1 MALWGNVDNVA
12 GTNKPKF
19 VAQDGNGTIG
29 NSAGV
34 AITYGVDAVEENVVS
49 NKAKGMQHAGWVRRL
64 SYTDA
69 QGNVRNKTE
78 TLVAMGSITGD
89 ANDDSVVADA

>member
-1 MALWGNVDNVA
+1 MALWGNTDNA
-12 GTNKPKF
+12 GSKPKF
-19 VAQDGNGTIG
+19 VAQDANGSIG
-29 NSAGV
+29 GTDGV
-34 AITYGVDAVEENVVS
+34 AATYGVDAVEENVAS

-64 SYTDA
+64 TYTDA

-89 ANDDSVVADA
+89 AADDSVVADA

>member
-1 MALWGNVDNVA
+1 MALWGNTDNA
-12 GTNKPKF
+12 GSKPKF
-19 VAQDGNGTIG
+19 VAQDANGTIG
-29 NSAGV
+29 GTAGV
-34 AITYGVDAVEENVVS
+34 AITYGVDAVEETVAS

-89 ANDDSVVADA
+89 ALDDAVVADA